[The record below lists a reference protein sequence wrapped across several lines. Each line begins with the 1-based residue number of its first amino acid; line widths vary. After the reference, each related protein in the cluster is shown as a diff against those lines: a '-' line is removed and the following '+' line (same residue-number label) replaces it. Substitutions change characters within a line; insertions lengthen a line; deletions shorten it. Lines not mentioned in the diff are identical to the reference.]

1 MRRALIL
8 SSSYELFTA
17 EIEKIRRHLIS
28 NGYPV
33 AVIEEVHQ
41 EFLLNNNIDRDSY
54 QRLEHR
60 MVSTKNKNLDQ
71 SYVTI
76 PYVGKPSAKF
86 QRCIYEEMGRNNVQI
101 RVSYQT
107 TKVSSYFSLKHKCS
121 KLFRSN
127 VVYKYTCHCDDG
139 TTYIGETR
147 RQLYRKVTEHT
158 SGKDQES
165 AVFDHI
171 FQCKHCQL
179 VKNISDCFEVIRSC
193 QPGNIL
199 SFEAMYISK
208 YRPRLNIQLGP
219 GNGKMVALSLYN

>member
-1 MRRALIL
+1 MNIL
-8 SSSYELFTA
+8 
-17 EIEKIRRHLIS
+17 
-28 NGYPV
+28 
-33 AVIEEVHQ
+33 
-41 EFLLNNNIDRDSY
+41 NI
-54 QRLEHR
+54 
-60 MVSTKNKNLDQ
+60 
-71 SYVTI
+71 
-76 PYVGKPSAKF
+76 
-86 QRCIYEEMGRNNVQI
+86 
-101 RVSYQT
+101 
-107 TKVSSYFSLKHKCS
+107 SLKTKCL

-127 VVYKYTCHCDDG
+127 VVYKYTCCRDDY

-147 RQLYRKVTEHT
+147 RQLYRRVTEHT